1 MTVKNK
7 AVKAKPRK
15 KPFIPDMRSQMDA
28 EGSYTGVPQKKPFG
42 EMPVQDADD
51 L

>member
-1 MTVKNK
+1 MTAQKKGGKSPPV
-7 AVKAKPRK
+7 K
-15 KPFIPDMRSQMDA
+15 KPFIPDMRSEGDA

-42 EMPVQDADD
+42 SLPVQDADD